1 MHVRGLPWLLL
12 TLLLAGPLAAGTPK
26 RVSWLNSI
34 QQPPDEIPGD
44 KLRFLSVRQAHL
56 DQLIES
62 RKDWEAHREIV
73 RDRWLTYLGPVAQ
86 RERPLPAI
94 QVLSTETLD
103 DGIIRQ
109 RIAYEV
115 LPGEMIEAYLL
126 IPSKITGRGCCTT
139 HLSPSTCCWL
149 SPMSTRARLQPS
161 DIAWV
166 QKKLSTWQLSIS
178 ELG

>member
-44 KLRFLSVRQAHL
+44 KLRFLSVRQANL

-73 RDRWLTYLGPVAQ
+73 RDRWLTYLGESGRFQ
-86 RERPLPAI
+86 RSRSSRLKRWTMASFASGLPTRFC
-94 QVLSTETLD
+94 QV
-103 DGIIRQ
+103 
-109 RIAYEV
+109 
-115 LPGEMIEAYLL
+115 
-126 IPSKITGRGCCTT
+126 K
-139 HLSPSTCCWL
+139 
-149 SPMSTRARLQPS
+149 
-161 DIAWV
+161 
-166 QKKLSTWQLSIS
+166 
-178 ELG
+178 